1 MSDEMS
7 SGVSGDTTEV
17 PPGTATHGLGAG
29 AGTPAVAGWELSGA
43 QKTGA
48 GLTGPGTQP
57 CVGWVARR
65 SEAAITAPY
74 S

>member
-17 PPGTATHGLGAG
+17 PPGLGAG
-29 AGTPAVAGWELSGA
+29 AGTPTVAGWEHSGA

-48 GLTGPGTQP
+48 GLTGSGTHP
-57 CVGWVARR
+57 CVAWVARR
-65 SEAAITAPY
+65 GEAAITAPY

>member
-17 PPGTATHGLGAG
+17 PPGPATHGLGAG
-29 AGTPAVAGWELSGA
+29 AGTPTVAGWGHSGA

-48 GLTGPGTQP
+48 GLTVSGTHP
-57 CVGWVARR
+57 CVAWVARR
-65 SEAAITAPY
+65 GEAAITAPY